1 MAEPYKNTEPLLKVE
16 HLKNIIP
23 RTGPFSAV
31 PPHGSGRQMM
41 FLWSFIR
48 GNTGAGGRIRLRKIY
63 SGPYDRRA
71 GSPGLRVHLV

>member
-48 GNTGAGGRIRLRKIY
+48 GKHWDWWENPAAENLLW
-63 SGPYDRRA
+63 A
-71 GSPGLRVHLV
+71 V